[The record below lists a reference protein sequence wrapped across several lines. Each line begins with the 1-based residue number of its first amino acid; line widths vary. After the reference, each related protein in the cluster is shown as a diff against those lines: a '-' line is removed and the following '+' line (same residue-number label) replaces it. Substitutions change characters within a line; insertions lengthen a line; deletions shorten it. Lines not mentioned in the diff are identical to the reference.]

1 MGSNSNRRSVSSEPS
16 RNRKRVV
23 IGPGDRTR
31 DRYSSLEASVTGER
45 KRTSPPAGRRPVPGS
60 LTHAGRAVAGGKAE
74 QRDLRQKAQRRSLR
88 LRALAVLAVFAV
100 AVFASISVYRSQAF
114 AVKRTEVVGAS
125 RLSADQVRK
134 LSGLSSRETL
144 LRLPA
149 RRLERNLK
157 RSAWVASAEVSRDFP
172 DTVRIRIVERTPL
185 ALVDLGG
192 KTLWLVDGSGIW
204 LAKSSGDSTGT
215 AVVVRDVEGLDP
227 VAGRRTDSET
237 LMNALEIARSLDASF
252 AKSIHTISAP
262 SIDKTALVTS
272 DDVEVFVGSSDDI
285 ARKQQVAEKI
295 LKQQAGKVVY
305 INVRTV
311 DRPTW
316 RGLDTKR

>member
-1 MGSNSNRRSVSSEPS
+1 MGSSSNRRSGSSEPS
-16 RNRKRVV
+16 RSRRRVV
-23 IGPGDRTR
+23 IGPGDKTR
-31 DRYSSLEASVTGER
+31 DRYSSLEASITGDR
-45 KRTSPPAGRRPVPGS
+45 KRTSSSAARRPVPGS
-60 LTHAGRAVAGGKAE
+60 LSNAGRAVAGGKAE
-74 QRDLRQKAQRRSLR
+74 QRELRRKAQRRSQSLG
-88 LRALAVLAVFAV
+88 VLALLAIVAV
-100 AVFASISVYRSQAF
+100 AVFLSVYVYRSQAF
-114 AVKRTEVVGAS
+114 AVKKTDVVGAS
-125 RLSADQVRK
+125 RLSADEVRR
-134 LSGLSSRETL
+134 LSGLSSGETL
-144 LRLPA
+144 IRLPT
-149 RRLERNLK
+149 RRLEGNLK
-157 RSAWVASAEVSRDFP
+157 RSAWIASAEVSRDFP

-192 KTLWLVDGSGIW
+192 KTLWLVDRSGIW

-215 AVVVRDVEGLDP
+215 PVVVRDVEGLDP
-227 VAGRRTDSET
+227 VAGRKTGSET
-237 LMNALEIARSLDASF
+237 LMNALEVVRSLDASF

-262 SIDKTALVTS
+262 SIDKTALVTK
-272 DDVEVFVGSSDDI
+272 DDVEVFVGSSDDM